1 MEYLA
6 LVPYPQPLPT
16 PAAPKPQKEEPMT
29 DAIVAPAGQTV
40 IDGSRGHAHTSDHPV
55 ALVAATLA
63 SDHRVALQM
72 ATDGRFTDR
81 NHADTLKSLGDIE
94 SRSADRFQA
103 VLNAVKEENSR
114 TRELILDQKT
124 QDLRFANL
132 RFEIA
137 AAAK

>member
-1 MEYLA
+1 
-6 LVPYPQPLPT
+6 
-16 PAAPKPQKEEPMT
+16 MT

-40 IDGSRGHAHTSDHPV
+40 IDGNRGRDHSSDVIV
-55 ALVAATLA
+55 ASTLA

-72 ATDGRFTDR
+72 ATDGRFNDR
-81 NHADTLKSLGDIE
+81 NHADTLKTLGDVE

-132 RFEIA
+132 RFELA
-137 AAAK
+137 AGLK